1 MKNPIFIIIGLIVV
15 VIVVALYLFNNS
27 ESRAGAEAVQ
37 TEQTEQNQGPTTF
50 TWRFDEADTNNLDGN
65 PQTDV
70 YLTITH
76 SNRTIERLV
85 DTVDG
90 SCSELEGE
98 SYEGDNSTAGKVQCY
113 AAGLGQQYRITQ
125 SKYIFFVERKLFEE
139 ALPDVTPPVY
149 EWEVIEEFSF
159 T

>member
-27 ESRAGAEAVQ
+27 ESMADVEAVQ
-37 TEQTEQNQGPTTF
+37 TEQVESPTTF

-65 PQTDV
+65 PQTNV

-85 DTVDG
+85 DTVAG

-98 SYEGDNSTAGKVQCY
+98 SYEGDISTAGKVQCY

-149 EWEVIEEFSF
+149 EWEVVEEFSF